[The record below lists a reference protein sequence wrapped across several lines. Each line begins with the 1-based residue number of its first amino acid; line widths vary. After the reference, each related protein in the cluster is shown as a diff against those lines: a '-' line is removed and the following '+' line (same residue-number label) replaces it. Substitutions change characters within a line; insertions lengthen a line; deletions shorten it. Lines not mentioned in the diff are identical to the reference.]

1 MLSKCI
7 NKAVLKRQE
16 MVQCKC
22 FFWHQTETCLLENL
36 CKVRKIFDW
45 LWDLL
50 LENPKLK
57 KTNMMSTETNKKK
70 NSKYEILNYLYFGP
84 NFVFWGDCFRVF
96 VPIFWRRPIMVEDI
110 LSQPSTIK
118 KLSTALN
125 KQLIASCC
133 IMLWTWGTFM
143 NNHLRVSQSIASC

>member
-57 KTNMMSTETNKKK
+57 KTNMMSTETKKK
-70 NSKYEILNYLYFGP
+70 RILNMRSWIIYIFVQTSFSGGTVLGRFSQCFCSNFFTSPNHGGRYFKSALHHKKAFYGP
-84 NFVFWGDCFRVF
+84 
-96 VPIFWRRPIMVEDI
+96 E
-110 LSQPSTIK
+110 
-118 KLSTALN
+118 
-125 KQLIASCC
+125 
-133 IMLWTWGTFM
+133 
-143 NNHLRVSQSIASC
+143 